1 MPPSSGAAGA
11 GKLPAMSKTSL
22 WRRDA
27 TPDSINARLAGTV
40 AELLGIR
47 ITALTEEGLEA
58 EMPVDARHIQ
68 PFGILHGG
76 VSVVLSETLGSIAA
90 VNASPEGAR
99 VVGIEVN
106 ANHLASVAKGG
117 RVTARCRPL
126 HVGRTTQVWQ
136 TEIFREDGRM
146 ACVSR
151 LTAAIL
157 GAKAI
162 LETKD

>member
-1 MPPSSGAAGA
+1 MNASPP
-11 GKLPAMSKTSL
+11 
-22 WRRDA
+22 WRRPTAPDA
-27 TPDSINARLAGTV
+27 INARLQGTV
-40 AELLGIR
+40 AGLLSIH
-47 ITALTEEGLEA
+47 ITAVTDAGLDA
-58 EMPVDARHIQ
+58 EMPVDGRHIQ

-90 VNASPEGAR
+90 TLASPEGAR

-106 ANHLASVAKGG
+106 ANHLASVAQGG
-117 RVTARCRPL
+117 RVTAHCRPL

-151 LTAAIL
+151 LTVAVL
-157 GAKAI
+157 EAKG
-162 LETKD
+162 